1 MSNTTSV
8 TYVSFIDGIVVR
20 VLACYE
26 GDPGSIPYEIPPFSL
41 RNSVRKIEIG
51 EAGRRSL
58 HLSRRKRAP
67 YRLSYI
73 PVTYGRDDE
82 VDIDYSNV
90 FRHSN
95 FVSTQG

>member
-58 HLSRRKRAP
+58 YLVNAEWAL

-73 PVTYGRDDE
+73 PV
-82 VDIDYSNV
+82 S
-90 FRHSN
+90 FCLS
-95 FVSTQG
+95 